1 MRAVCSR
8 ETIDIYVY
16 RLNDARWC
24 SSVRP
29 FSLIYVSSSFSPL
42 FPLPFIIW
50 NDQAHSSM
58 GGRLPVYC
66 PSTRGTNGRAHTHI
80 CTEKKKREEEQEVV
94 HQTNQISRVLR
105 LFPQYIIGSIR
116 RSEEKKRN
124 LTTCPDKMVVLC
136 RISSPYSSVAYF
148 FFFFFFF
155 GGSAVPCRHRCHRYI
170 NCTVLHY
177 NHNWRRKK
185 RRIRNGTNNKQRPSS
200 SY

>member
-1 MRAVCSR
+1 MLIRSTLFSHICFFVFF
-8 ETIDIYVY
+8 
-16 RLNDARWC
+16 
-24 SSVRP
+24 SSFPSTLHNLKR
-29 FSLIYVSSSFSPL
+29 SSSLEYGGTIASL
-42 FPLPFIIW
+42 LPKHPG
-50 NDQAHSSM
+50 NQ
-58 GGRLPVYC
+58 RTC
-66 PSTRGTNGRAHTHI
+66 THTYMHR
-80 CTEKKKREEEQEVV
+80 EKKREEEQEVV

>member
-16 RLNDARWC
+16 CLNDARWC

-66 PSTRGTNGRAHTHI
+66 PSTRGTNGRAHTH
-80 CTEKKKREEEQEVV
+80 TYTHREKKKREEEQEVV

-155 GGSAVPCRHRCHRYI
+155 SGVRPCLVVI
-170 NCTVLHY
+170 VVV
-177 NHNWRRKK
+177 
-185 RRIRNGTNNKQRPSS
+185 GT
-200 SY
+200 